1 MQKVKPA
8 IKPVAYAVVVFVT
21 LGITIANETM
31 AQLGLEQNYVVVF
44 SMALMLAALLLSR
57 NLWLIAVVVLGVIAI
72 NLPEATQLRY
82 HLDRDVLL
90 AFVCAVILVPTIYQ
104 LIMR

>member
-1 MQKVKPA
+1 M
-8 IKPVAYAVVVFVT
+8 
-21 LGITIANETM
+21 
-31 AQLGLEQNYVVVF
+31 
-44 SMALMLAALLLSR
+44 
-57 NLWLIAVVVLGVIAI
+57 AI

-104 LIMR
+104 LIVR

>member
-1 MQKVKPA
+1 MQKEKRA

-21 LGITIANETM
+21 LGITITFYCRFS
-31 AQLGLEQNYVVVF
+31 LGW
-44 SMALMLAALLLSR
+44 SRITCCCLAALLLAVLLLSR
-57 NLWLIAVVVLGVIAI
+57 NLWLLAIVVLGVVAI
-72 NLPEATQLRY
+72 NLPEATQIRY

-104 LIMR
+104 LIVR

>member
-1 MQKVKPA
+1 MHKDKRA
-8 IKPVAYAVVVFVT
+8 IKPAAYAVVVFVT

-44 SMALMLAALLLSR
+44 SMALVLAALLLSR
-57 NLWLIAVVVLGVIAI
+57 NLWLLAVVALGVMAI

-104 LIMR
+104 LIVR

>member
-1 MQKVKPA
+1 MQKEKRA
-8 IKPVAYAVVVFVT
+8 IKPLAYAVVVFVT

-57 NLWLIAVVVLGVIAI
+57 NLWLIGMVVLSVVGI
-72 NLPEATQLRY
+72 NLPESTQLRY